1 MPASLP
7 GYNHHARY
15 PNPHQDELAELVL
28 KRVVASGAEYGDIR
42 LLDSVTQTIRGEDR
56 RIASI
61 RESQDSG
68 FGIRV
73 LYHGAWGF
81 AASSVL
87 SLEEVPRVAELA
99 IEIAKGSA
107 SVASEKVKLAE
118 EAVHRDRV
126 VTERRIDPFAVAIEK
141 KQRCSWTRWSLSIGS
156 PASCGAARTYGL
168 VGTVSSL
175 CRPKGRVWNST
186 SLP

>member
-1 MPASLP
+1 M
-7 GYNHHARY
+7 HAHLI
-15 PNPHQDELAELVL
+15 PHQDELAELAL

-42 LLDSVTQTIRGEDR
+42 LLDSTTQTIRGEDR

-87 SLEEVPRVAELA
+87 
-99 IEIAKGSA
+99 
-107 SVASEKVKLAE
+107 
-118 EAVHRDRV
+118 
-126 VTERRIDPFAVAIEK
+126 FAG
-141 KQRCSWTRWSLSIGS
+141 RS
-156 PASCGAARTYGL
+156 PACG
-168 VGTVSSL
+168 
-175 CRPKGRVWNST
+175 
-186 SLP
+186 